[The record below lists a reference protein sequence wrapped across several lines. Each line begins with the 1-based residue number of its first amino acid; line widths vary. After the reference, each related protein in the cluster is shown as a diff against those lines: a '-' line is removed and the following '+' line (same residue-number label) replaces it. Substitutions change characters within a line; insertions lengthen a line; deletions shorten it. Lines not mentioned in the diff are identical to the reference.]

1 MEIIVILELQ
11 LDTKD
16 CQLSPHISGYTESA
30 VRFNRQRRWYFDSDV
45 SVDPA
50 IGKNIDDEQ
59 ETARI
64 DDLLDYDTEM

>member
-1 MEIIVILELQ
+1 MDISVLLEIQ

-16 CQLSPHISGYTESA
+16 CQLPPHLSGYTESA

-45 SVDPA
+45 CVDPA
-50 IGKNIDDEQ
+50 IGKNINDEQ

-64 DDLLDYDTEM
+64 DDLLDYDTKM